1 MHRVTLLAALACAA
15 LALPLAAGAA
25 RAEGKGDELDRL
37 ARRLERD
44 AREMREEVLAPFRE
58 REPYRELVRRT
69 QEIEHQA
76 EAIHE
81 MKERGDRPRRV
92 REVLEKIDEELRQL
106 DRQLDELGRARD
118 LDRRAYDRV
127 HDDLNDIRRLLY
139 RMRRELRD

>member
-25 RAEGKGDELDRL
+25 RAEGKDEFDRL

-44 AREMREEVLAPFRE
+44 AREMREDVLVPFRE

-69 QEIEHQA
+69 QEIERLA
-76 EAIHE
+76 ETIHE

-92 REVLEKIDEELRQL
+92 REVLDKIDEELRQL
-106 DRQLDELGRARD
+106 DRQVDDLGRVRD
-118 LDRRAYDRV
+118 IDRRAYDRV

-139 RMRRELRD
+139 RMRREL